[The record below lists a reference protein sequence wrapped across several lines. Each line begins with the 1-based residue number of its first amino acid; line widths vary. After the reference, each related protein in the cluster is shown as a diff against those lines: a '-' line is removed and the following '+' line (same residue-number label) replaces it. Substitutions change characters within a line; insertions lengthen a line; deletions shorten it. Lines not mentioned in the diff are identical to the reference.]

1 MIQENRILIISLCF
15 SVIAVISCSKE
26 KWPGKLPHG
35 FIVGSGI
42 GFVFN
47 FLLLRIK
54 HFTQ

>member
-15 SVIAVISCSKE
+15 SDIAVISRSKE
-26 KWPGKLPHG
+26 KRPGKLLHG
-35 FIVGSGI
+35 FIVGSGT
-42 GFVFN
+42 GFVSN

>member
-1 MIQENRILIISLCF
+1 MGEFFVLIISLCF
-15 SVIAVISCSKE
+15 SGIAVISCSKE